1 MNGYPIVLD
10 VSDRQIVI
18 VGGGNVAVRKT
29 KGLIASGARK
39 IRVVSP
45 KFHEEMSQQVQ
56 RVEEVYRREHLDDA
70 SLVFAATDVIAVNE
84 QVERDARIIGALVCR
99 ADADDAGDF
108 STPAMHRDGELLI
121 TVSSGGPALSAMIR
135 DRIAEK
141 IEPQWAAMATAM
153 QTLRPMIREKVAPG
167 NRRKIYVE
175 LISDEAFA
183 ELDRGGVEGL
193 ISWIGEKFSEI
204 RK

>member
-1 MNGYPIVLD
+1 
-10 VSDRQIVI
+10 
-18 VGGGNVAVRKT
+18 
-29 KGLIASGARK
+29 
-39 IRVVSP
+39 
-45 KFHEEMSQQVQ
+45 
-56 RVEEVYRREHLDDA
+56 
-70 SLVFAATDVIAVNE
+70 
-84 QVERDARIIGALVCR
+84 
-99 ADADDAGDF
+99 
-108 STPAMHRDGELLI
+108 
-121 TVSSGGPALSAMIR
+121 GPALSAMIR

>member
-70 SLVFAATDVIAVNE
+70 SLVFAATDVAAVNE

-141 IEPQWAAMATAM
+141 IEPQWAKMATA
-153 QTLRPMIREKVAPG
+153 IREPY
-167 NRRKIYVE
+167 RRAGIRP
-175 LISDEAFA
+175 ISDSVSGGRSAPWLFRRSKA
-183 ELDRGGVEGL
+183 EPE
-193 ISWIGEKFSEI
+193 
-204 RK
+204 RKLQRA